1 MFFEALKSNSSLTLL
16 KFCSIN
22 YNNNNQQK
30 KKEMMKRSNG
40 VCSVNKIG
48 SDDAKALGETLKSNM
63 SLTSLFLS
71 GNKIE

>member
-16 KFCSIN
+16 KYCSIN
-22 YNNNNQQK
+22 SHKNKQQ
-30 KKEMMKRSNG
+30 EMMKRSNG
-40 VCSVNKIG
+40 ICSVNGIG
-48 SDDAKALGETLKSNM
+48 SDGAKALGETLKSNM